1 MPVTIPTVSE
11 IREQI
16 ISDIEAQIGVTVP
29 ILPKAFVRVLAT
41 VLAGGRHLLYRLARW
56 IYQQIFPQTADAE
69 ALLRVGGRYGI
80 IRTPAVRARLTATA
94 TGEEDTEIPSG
105 TLWVGAANGLTYE
118 QTADATIA
126 SGTATVTVECL
137 TAGADGNLE
146 DAETLTLATPI
157 AGLDSEATI
166 ASTVVTGV
174 DQEDI
179 EDYRTRVL
187 QRMQNQPQGGA
198 APDYIGWA
206 REVAGIVKAFAFR
219 TAAGYVTVYPLQA
232 TTGAD
237 RIPSTEKIQEVEDYL
252 NSVERRPLCANVL
265 AEAMTKLT
273 VDIEITG
280 LSPSDATTKA
290 RIESALEDWL
300 YAAYPQQY
308 VDEVNPTNKLSVAA
322 IWGIIWAAGAIAT
335 AVSMEVDSTPYTNY
349 TLADDEIVKLGS
361 LTWS

>member
-1 MPVTIPTVSE
+1 MPITIPTVAE
-11 IREQI
+11 IRDQI
-16 ISDIEAQIGVTVP
+16 ISDIEARIGVSVP
-29 ILPKAFVRVLAT
+29 VLPKAFVRVLAV
-41 VLAGGRHLLYRLARW
+41 VLAGGRHLVYRFGRW
-56 IYQQIFPQTADAE
+56 IYKQIFPQLADAE
-69 ALLRVGGRYGI
+69 ALLRIGTRYNI
-80 IRTPAVRARLTATA
+80 IRTSAVRARLTATA
-94 TGEEDTEIPSG
+94 TGDEDTEIPAG
-105 TLWVGAANGLTYE
+105 ALWVGAGNGLTYE

-126 SGTATVTVECL
+126 SGTATITAECL

-146 DAETLTLATPI
+146 AAETLALATPI
-157 AGLDSEATI
+157 AGLDSEATV

-232 TTGAD
+232 VTGAD
-237 RIPSTEKIQEVEDYL
+237 RVPETAKIEEVEDYL

-265 AEAMTKLT
+265 AEAMTELE
-273 VDIEITG
+273 VDITITG
-280 LSPSDATTKA
+280 LSPNDATTKA
-290 RIESALEDWL
+290 RIQSAIETWL

-308 VDEVNPTNKLSVAA
+308 TDEVNPTHRVSVAT

-335 AVSMEVDSTPYTNY
+335 AVSMDVDSNPVTNY
-349 TLADDEIVKLGS
+349 TLDDDEIVILGT